1 MALGV
6 STEARV
12 PSSPALPPE
21 ASSHSASVPD
31 VDRHS
36 QDRTLQNRTSQT
48 DLGPERTE
56 GGCISVQH
64 HHLWSQFVVKII

>member
-6 STEARV
+6 STEASV
-12 PSSPALPPE
+12 PSYPALPPE

-36 QDRTLQNRTSQT
+36 QDRTSQT

-64 HHLWSQFVVKII
+64 HLWSQFVVKII

>member
-6 STEARV
+6 STEASV
-12 PSSPALPPE
+12 PSYPALPPE
-21 ASSHSASVPD
+21 ASSHSTSVPD
-31 VDRHS
+31 AHL
-36 QDRTLQNRTSQT
+36 QDRTSQT

-56 GGCISVQH
+56 GGCIRVQH

>member
-6 STEARV
+6 STEASV
-12 PSSPALPPE
+12 PSYPALPPE

-31 VDRHS
+31 VDPHS
-36 QDRTLQNRTSQT
+36 QNRTSQT

-56 GGCISVQH
+56 GGCIRVQ